1 MTQGGTLDTNRGRVR
16 KWINNL
22 KELLKNTSPN
32 KFKNSEMKQAIKFI
46 IIIPHLTEPNLFLVI
61 TFTREKDSHYLTDG
75 LTLLLRKM

>member
-1 MTQGGTLDTNRGRVR
+1 
-16 KWINNL
+16 
-22 KELLKNTSPN
+22 
-32 KFKNSEMKQAIKFI
+32 MKQAVKFI